1 MALLNT
7 HTTVK
12 KFIKHGFSEDQAEVI
27 VEAIND
33 HNTQLVTKNDLNI
46 AIARLESK
54 IDTNTVDINW
64 IKSISIGTFLM
75 LLGSIVTIMIKQL
88 L

>member
-1 MALLNT
+1 MALLDT
-7 HTTVK
+7 HLIVK
-12 KFIKHGFSEDQAEVI
+12 NFIKHGFSEDQAEVI
-27 VEAIND
+27 VGAIND
-33 HNTQLVTKNDLNI
+33 QNTQLVTKNDLNI